1 MSNQPH
7 IEQLRNQL
15 KDALYLDL
23 DDFGL
28 EEQERGELFSSFAG
42 IRLKSAFQ
50 PIYGGGEIYGYE
62 ALLRPFLGET
72 QAISPEF
79 AFSFADQSG
88 LLIKFDRICR
98 TLHVLNFR
106 KIYAE
111 YGLLFLNVHPEL
123 LLNVTAH
130 GRVFERIL
138 HSNSIPT
145 HRIVIEIPEG
155 RIQHDKQLIEAVS
168 NYRELGYRIAID
180 GFGQQHSNL
189 NRLWKLAPEF
199 VKLDN
204 SLIQDAERHPH
215 VKKILPHLVDIIN
228 TLGTRT
234 IIKGIETQA
243 QLDIAVEAENTLLQG
258 NYLGHPTSATD
269 LSTSNLIPR
278 LFAAA

>member
-15 KDALYLDL
+15 KDALYLDF

-28 EEQERGELFSSFAG
+28 EEQERGEFYSSFVG
-42 IRLKSAFQ
+42 ITLKSAFQ
-50 PIYGGGEIYGYE
+50 PIYGGGEVYGYE
-62 ALLRPFLGET
+62 ALLRPSLGDA
-72 QAISPEF
+72 QSISPEF
-79 AFSFADQSG
+79 AFGYADQSG
-88 LLIKFDRICR
+88 QLIKFDRICR

-130 GRVFERIL
+130 GKVFKRIL
-138 HSNSIPT
+138 HANSIPT
-145 HRIVIEIPEG
+145 HRIVIEIPESQ
-155 RIQHDKQLIEAVS
+155 IQHDKQLIEAVS

-204 SLIQDAERHPH
+204 SLIQDAELHPH
-215 VKKILPHLVDIIN
+215 VRKILPRLVDIIN

-234 IIKGIETQA
+234 IIKGIENQN
-243 QLDIAVEAENTLLQG
+243 QLEIAVETENVLLQG
-258 NYLGHPTSATD
+258 NYLAAPATASVLSA
-269 LSTSNLIPR
+269 SNVIPR